1 MKKNAFI
8 LLSFVALLTSCQ
20 TTYYQVYDVQSLDAK
35 QDGSVLVYENA
46 DCKLT
51 YNLWSEGGNMNFLL
65 TNKTSNNLYLVMPMS
80 FFVLNGIANDY
91 YTDSSYSLSITN
103 SIAAANASQVSVSG
117 YLINSLAWYPS
128 TISRQISTS
137 AGTSNTK
144 TATTREMAYVCIP
157 PKSSKFIRGFNLSDY
172 LYKDCENYKA
182 NYPSKT
188 SPKVTFIESNSPLVF
203 KNRIAY
209 TFDEKSD
216 DIKYIDNNFYVKSL
230 QNYSERAALEKK
242 SEKICGTSLMA
253 KKKYLKMSAP
263 DRFYNTYNE
272 PRQ

>member
-1 MKKNAFI
+1 
-8 LLSFVALLTSCQ
+8 
-20 TTYYQVYDVQSLDAK
+20 
-35 QDGSVLVYENA
+35 
-46 DCKLT
+46 
-51 YNLWSEGGNMNFLL
+51 MNFLL

-144 TATTREMAYVCIP
+144 TVTTKEIAFVCIP

-172 LYKDCENYKA
+172 IYKDCENYRA

-188 SPKVTFIESNSPLVF
+188 SPKVTFVESNSPLVF

-216 DIKYIDNNFYVKSL
+216 DIKYIDNNFYVESL
-230 QNYSERAALEKK
+230 QNYSERAAFEDRPEKN
-242 SEKICGTSLMA
+242 CGDRFSTF
-253 KKKYLKMSAP
+253 KKYFKMSAP
-263 DRFYNTYNE
+263 NRFYNIYNR

>member
-1 MKKNAFI
+1 
-8 LLSFVALLTSCQ
+8 
-20 TTYYQVYDVQSLDAK
+20 
-35 QDGSVLVYENA
+35 
-46 DCKLT
+46 
-51 YNLWSEGGNMNFLL
+51 
-65 TNKTSNNLYLVMPMS
+65 
-80 FFVLNGIANDY
+80 
-91 YTDSSYSLSITN
+91 
-103 SIAAANASQVSVSG
+103 
-117 YLINSLAWYPS
+117 
-128 TISRQISTS
+128 
-137 AGTSNTK
+137 
-144 TATTREMAYVCIP
+144 MAYVCIP

-242 SEKICGTSLMA
+242 SEKICGTSLKA

>member
-8 LLSFVALLTSCQ
+8 LLSFVALLTSCK

-35 QDGSVLVYENA
+35 QDGNVLTYENA

-144 TATTREMAYVCIP
+144 TVTTKEIAFVCIP

-172 LYKDCENYKA
+172 IYKDCENYRA

-188 SPKVTFIESNSPLVF
+188 SPKVTFVESNSPLVF

-216 DIKYIDNNFYVKSL
+216 DIKYIDNNFYVESL
-230 QNYSERAALEKK
+230 QNYSERAAFEDRPEKN
-242 SEKICGTSLMA
+242 CGDRFSTF
-253 KKKYLKMSAP
+253 KKYFKMSAP
-263 DRFYNTYNE
+263 NRFYNIYNR